1 MHILSYRHI
10 TGHDLMLHDMITL
23 PRFSINYI
31 PMDDDVLLNEGD
43 RDIID
48 GDYINIS
55 SDDNRFKLS
64 TDVTIDALY

>member
-1 MHILSYRHI
+1 MNLNNTWAHNL
-10 TGHDLMLHDMITL
+10 
-23 PRFSINYI
+23 SINYI
-31 PMDDDVLLNEGD
+31 PMDDVLLNEGD